1 MSKSF
6 YDFSKQKTYTRP
18 NNSGAKC
25 YTEKQVHSGKN
36 LKKTAEKF
44 GGQGVS
50 PDMAEAVNKYSQMS
64 QPELMQNLLFEVQT
78 QKQNGTF
85 DATRLERM
93 VNNLNGLLTEEQ
105 KKNIKELI
113 NQIK

>member
-25 YTEKQVHSGKN
+25 YTEKQFHSGEN
-36 LKKTAEKF
+36 LRKTTAKF
-44 GGQGVS
+44 DGQGVS

-64 QPELMQNLLFEVQT
+64 QPELMQNLLFEVQK

-85 DATRLERM
+85 DPNRLESA
-93 VNNLNGLLTEEQ
+93 VDSLSAVLTNEQ
-105 KKNIKELI
+105 MRNIKEI
-113 NQIK
+113 IKSLK

>member
-1 MSKSF
+1 M
-6 YDFSKQKTYTRP
+6 P
-18 NNSGAKC
+18 
-25 YTEKQVHSGKN
+25 KN
-36 LKKTAEKF
+36 LKDFAKKPLNLNQPHNQKTQQEKT
-44 GGQGVS
+44 
-50 PDMAEAVNKYSQMS
+50 PEAPQKKLEDVINEISQKPQS
-64 QPELMQNLLFEVQT
+64 EIKQQLFEEVAK